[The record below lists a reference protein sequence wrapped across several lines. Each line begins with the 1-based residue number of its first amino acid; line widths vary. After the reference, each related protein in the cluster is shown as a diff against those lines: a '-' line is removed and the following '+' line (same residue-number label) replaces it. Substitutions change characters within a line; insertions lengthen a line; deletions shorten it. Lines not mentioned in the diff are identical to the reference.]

1 MLQVK
6 ICLYVH
12 SDIYCESMSP
22 RDRPLV
28 WLHGEVKSPPFSH
41 AARVEAGYLL
51 RRLQR
56 GDTLTLPHSRPMPG
70 VGASCH
76 ELRIGDAGVAWR
88 ILYRIDSDAIVIAE
102 VFPKKTAQTPRV
114 VMETAKRRL
123 KEYDNA

>member
-1 MLQVK
+1 MLQFW
-6 ICLYVH
+6 ICVYVH
-12 SDIYCESMSP
+12 SDIHSIPMSP

-28 WLHGEVKSPPFSH
+28 WLHGEVKSPPFSQ

-70 VGASCH
+70 VGARCH
-76 ELRIGDAGVAWR
+76 ELRIGDAGVTWR
-88 ILYRIDSDAIVIAE
+88 ILYRIDPDAIVIAE
-102 VFPKKTAQTPRV
+102 VFPKKTTQTPQAV
-114 VMETAKRRL
+114 IETARRRL

>member
-1 MLQVK
+1 
-6 ICLYVH
+6 
-12 SDIYCESMSP
+12 MSP

-70 VGASCH
+70 VGARCH
-76 ELRIGDAGVAWR
+76 ELRIGDAGVTWR
-88 ILYRIDSDAIVIAE
+88 ILYRIDPDAIVIAA
-102 VFPKKTAQTPRV
+102 VFPKKTAQTPQSV
-114 VMETAKRRL
+114 IETARRRL